1 VLTLELIVMEDR
13 MTNPDPG
20 SSGYTPTET
29 VSPAGLMGAITIIA
43 TATVVHPPGAD
54 LSELPGATPAAGNDE
69 MENH

>member
-1 VLTLELIVMEDR
+1 

-20 SSGYTPTET
+20 STDYVSPPPPA
-29 VSPAGLMGAITIIA
+29 SPAGLMGAITIIA

-69 MENH
+69 TENH